1 MIEIATAPDTVIAAL
16 PGVVEAWPVWLA
28 VAVGFAVLLGI
39 AGRNRAEARAA
50 AERAL
55 RSERRA
61 SLSESRARSLE
72 LSGRA
77 ASEIHDVLAHSLT
90 AMAVQL
96 ELADS
101 LQEAGRA
108 TEATDA
114 IRRARNLA
122 RRGVVETRQA
132 ISVLGSEPEPLLA
145 SLHRLADDHGVLF
158 ALDGPMAPVSV
169 SVSAS
174 AAVSVSVSV
183 ETTQELLRDAR
194 EGIDNARRFAPGATV
209 LLSLDVT
216 HPDTVR
222 LVVDNGGSDEAGDA
236 ARLPR
241 TERLGLQAMSERVRL
256 RDGTVAFGPPGA
268 SDRPGWRLDVRLPR

>member
-1 MIEIATAPDTVIAAL
+1 MIEIAAL

-39 AGRNRAEARAA
+39 AGRNRATAGAA

-55 RSERRA
+55 RSDRRA

-132 ISVLGSEPEPLLA
+132 MHVLGSGPEPLLA
-145 SLHRLADDHGVLF
+145 SLHRLADDQGALF
-158 ALDGPMAPVSV
+158 ALDGAMAP
-169 SVSAS
+169 
-174 AAVSVSVSV
+174 VSV

-209 LLSLDVT
+209 LVSLDVT
-216 HPDTVR
+216 QPDTVR
-222 LVVDNGGSDEAGDA
+222 LVVDNGGSDEARDA
-236 ARLPR
+236 ARLAR
-241 TERLGLQAMSERVRL
+241 TERLGLQAMRERVHL
-256 RDGTVAFGPPGA
+256 RGSTVTFGPRGPA
-268 SDRPGWRLDVRLPR
+268 DRPGWRLDVRLPR